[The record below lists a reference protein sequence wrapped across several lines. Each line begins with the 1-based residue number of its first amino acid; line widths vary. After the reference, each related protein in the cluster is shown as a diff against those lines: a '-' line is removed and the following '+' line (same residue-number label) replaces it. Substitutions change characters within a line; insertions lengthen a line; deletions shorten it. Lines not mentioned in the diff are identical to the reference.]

1 MKIFT
6 LYSTSACHLCE
17 VAKAMIEAQMG
28 FTGGLACE
36 EVDIVESDS
45 LFERYGVLIPVLQ
58 HPDQRELSWPFS
70 PEQLQEFMLS

>member
-1 MKIFT
+1 
-6 LYSTSACHLCE
+6 
-17 VAKAMIEAQMG
+17 MG

>member
-17 VAKAMIEAQMG
+17 VAKVMIETQMG
-28 FTGGLACE
+28 LSGDLACE
-36 EVDIVESDS
+36 EVDIVDSDS
-45 LFERYGVLIPVLQ
+45 LFQRYGILIPVLQ
-58 HPDQRELSWPFS
+58 HPDQRELNWPFS